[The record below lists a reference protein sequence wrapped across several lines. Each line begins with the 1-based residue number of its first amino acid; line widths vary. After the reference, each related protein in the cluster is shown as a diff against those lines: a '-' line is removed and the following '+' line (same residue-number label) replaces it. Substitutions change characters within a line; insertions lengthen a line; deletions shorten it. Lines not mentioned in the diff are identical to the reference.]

1 MKNFTAFIASIAL
14 LISISA
20 CSQGGKVYS
29 SFWGGKRIV
38 ASNNLVTKDIKISNF
53 TKVRVTG
60 SPDVTYTQKPGHA
73 NVEVYTSDN
82 IVDLL
87 DIKVEN
93 STLYIGFKKN
103 INVSYKKLAIRISSE
118 SLNGISV
125 TGSGDIYMEK
135 GLKSNDDLSVN
146 ITGSGDFYG
155 KDIECS
161 KLDIS
166 VAGSGDVKANNI
178 TCQELKSSVSGSGDI
193 SLKDITTIQVET
205 RVSGSGSATLT
216 GTAQDASYS
225 VAGSGDLFAS
235 DFKVKTISASV
246 SGSGDIKC
254 YATDFLKA
262 RTSGSG
268 SIGYKGE
275 PKLDYPKKNLYKL

>member
-1 MKNFTAFIASIAL
+1 MKNFTTLIAGIAL
-14 LISISA
+14 SVSISA
-20 CSQGGKVYS
+20 CSQSEKVYS

-38 ASNNLVTKDIKISNF
+38 ASNNLVTKDIKVNNF
-53 TKVRVTG
+53 TEVRVTG

-93 STLYIGFKKN
+93 NTLYIGFKKN
-103 INVSYKKLAIRISSE
+103 ISVSYKKLEIRVSSE

-125 TGSGDIYMEK
+125 TGSGDIYLAN

-146 ITGSGDFYG
+146 ITGSGDFHG
-155 KDIECS
+155 KDIDCG
-161 KLDIS
+161 KLNIN
-166 VAGSGDVKANNI
+166 VAGSGDIKANNI
-178 TCQELKSSVSGSGDI
+178 ICQELKTSVTGSGDI
-193 SLKDITTIQVET
+193 LLKDIATTHVEA

-225 VAGSGDLFAS
+225 VAGSGDLFAA
-235 DFKVKTISASV
+235 DFKVSNISAKV
-246 SGSGDIKC
+246 AGSGDIKC
-254 YATDFLKA
+254 YATDILKA
-262 RTSGSG
+262 RTTGSG
-268 SIGYKGE
+268 SIGYKGN
-275 PKLDYPKKNLYKL
+275 PKLDYPNKNLYKL